1 MGRNGGGAIR
11 ERRELTGLGA
21 VGDAAGGC
29 DVPVNCCTNDRKS
42 LGSVLYTVG
51 ARRGCATVGRNP
63 LRILLDDLFTAN
75 DPPLLLPL
83 PNSPPGSPASMESGA
98 AMQSHTPLW
107 QQNQI
112 KSHAQPSSLP
122 GFFTLI
128 TVVYDDD
135 TGFFFLLRLA
145 GGS

>member
-1 MGRNGGGAIR
+1 
-11 ERRELTGLGA
+11 
-21 VGDAAGGC
+21 
-29 DVPVNCCTNDRKS
+29 
-42 LGSVLYTVG
+42 
-51 ARRGCATVGRNP
+51 
-63 LRILLDDLFTAN
+63 
-75 DPPLLLPL
+75 
-83 PNSPPGSPASMESGA
+83 MESGA

-112 KSHAQPSSLP
+112 KSHAPPSLLP